1 MTAPTDGRRQ
11 TKGRHHILINF
22 YRQSLVKGNTYTS
35 GLLRTTGQLLSKQFM
50 QEVTK
55 LSPLMLC
62 STLYMVKSAKLI
74 NKSLSM
80 FSVRSKTVLSNPR
93 QKVPTPLKWIDIFQL
108 HYCFL
113 AFTHLKLQYLCIH
126 DIFWTDLICFK
137 QLSDVLLDLCQ
148 ISCSGCYVAC
158 ESIIHYEDRSGTLLC
173 RYFWVTKKLVQS
185 DAYKKIPTEVNVLVT
200 CPGSAWTC
208 L

>member
-1 MTAPTDGRRQ
+1 MIGFYVTPCAGNKHIDTKRILLDGPVSWNLTHDLLISSTGHKNAPLLSLMTAPTHGRRQ
-11 TKGRHHILINF
+11 TKGRHHILMDF
-22 YRQSLVKGNTYTS
+22 YRQSLVKGNTYTW

-126 DIFWTDLICFK
+126 GIFWTDLICFK
-137 QLSDVLLDLCQ
+137 QLSNVLLDLCK
-148 ISCSGCYVAC
+148 ISCSGC
-158 ESIIHYEDRSGTLLC
+158 
-173 RYFWVTKKLVQS
+173 
-185 DAYKKIPTEVNVLVT
+185 
-200 CPGSAWTC
+200 
-208 L
+208 